1 MNEKIDSEK
10 HNAEKTCE
18 ERLKENAEKV
28 NQTKEKKNQTFFI
41 CLLDTTSRRKM
52 CTI

>member
-28 NQTKEKKNQTFFI
+28 NKKKN
-41 CLLDTTSRRKM
+41 KN
-52 CTI
+52 